1 VRNICDVGASWLMTR
16 SLKRIDERAVALCR
30 DIVEAPGCRISS
42 AVLFDYH
49 REAGQNLIE
58 TGVLTADD
66 HDPVA
71 VSAVDHDDE
80 PVSLTWSPEHGG
92 YGYFSPSAGW
102 VAVPAEKLQQFHV
115 DMGALIARL
124 VDRLDLPSTA
134 RPTERISDVLW
145 EIGDARLPG
154 RNGRVPTWFARRLG
168 DADVWRQVVAYLA
181 GRPPSDFRVVI
192 TTSAAAQLQRDELS
206 RHDIIEIRDVD
217 DHGFGLVVEPSYLAA
232 QLTSGASSSEEDP
245 VRHASGFRH
254 VWVGDREFRF
264 NGDKHRQ
271 IVEYLFN
278 AWARGEPSVSSAA
291 MFADLEFETT
301 SRLRDIFKGHKDWKA
316 LIEAKGGACRLRVE
330 ELLEEQR
337 ANAD

>member
-1 VRNICDVGASWLMTR
+1 MTR
-16 SLKRIDERAVALCR
+16 SLKRIDEQAAALCR
-30 DIVEAPGCRISS
+30 DVVEASGCRISA
-42 AVLFDYH
+42 AVLFDYR
-49 REAGQNLIE
+49 REAGQSLIE
-58 TGVLTADD
+58 AGVLKADA

-80 PVSLTWSPEHGG
+80 AVSLTWSSEHGG
-92 YGYFSPSAGW
+92 YGYFSPAAGW
-102 VAVPAEKLQQFHV
+102 VAVPAERLQQFHC
-115 DMGALIARL
+115 DMEALIGRL
-124 VDRLDLPSTA
+124 VDRLDLPGTA
-134 RPTERISDVLW
+134 RPAERISGVLW

-154 RNGRVPTWFARRLG
+154 RNGRVPIWFARRLG
-168 DADVWRQVVAYLA
+168 DAEVWRQVVAYLA
-181 GRPPSDFRVVI
+181 GRPPPGFRVVI
-192 TTSAAAQLQRDELS
+192 TTSATAQLRREELS
-206 RHDIIEIRDVD
+206 HHDIIEFQDVD
-217 DHGFGLVVEPSYLAA
+217 DHDTGLVVEPSYLAA
-232 QLTSGASSSEEDP
+232 QLTTGAASSGGDP

-278 AWARGEPSVSSAA
+278 AWQRDEPSVSTAA
-291 MFADLEFETT
+291 MFAELEFETT

-316 LIEAKGGACRLRVE
+316 LIEAKGGACRLRIA

>member
-1 VRNICDVGASWLMTR
+1 MTR

-30 DIVEAPGCRISS
+30 DVVEASGCRISS

-49 REAGQNLIE
+49 REAGQSLIE
-58 TGVLTADD
+58 AGVLKADA

-80 PVSLTWSPEHGG
+80 AVSLTWSPEHGG
-92 YGYFSPSAGW
+92 YGYFSPAAGW
-102 VAVPAEKLQQFHV
+102 VAVPAERLQKFHV
-115 DMGALIARL
+115 DMEALIGRL
-124 VDRLDLPSTA
+124 VDRLDLPGTA
-134 RPTERISDVLW
+134 RPTERISGVLW

-154 RNGRVPTWFARRLG
+154 RNGRVPIWFARRLG
-168 DADVWRQVVAYLA
+168 DAEVWRQVVAYLA

-192 TTSAAAQLQRDELS
+192 TTSAAARLRREELS

-217 DHGFGLVVEPSYLAA
+217 DHGLGLVVEPSYLAA
-232 QLTSGASSSEEDP
+232 QLTAGAASSGENP

-278 AWARGEPSVSSAA
+278 AWTRGEPSVSLAA

>member
-1 VRNICDVGASWLMTR
+1 MTR
-16 SLKRIDERAVALCR
+16 SLKRIDEQAVALCR
-30 DIVEAPGCRISS
+30 DILEASGCRISA

-49 REAGQNLIE
+49 RQAGQSLIE
-58 TGVLTADD
+58 TGLLTADA

-80 PVSLTWSPEHGG
+80 PVSLAWSPEHGG
-92 YGYFSPSAGW
+92 YGYFSPEAGW
-102 VAVPAEKLQQFHV
+102 VAVPAERLQEFHV
-115 DMGALIARL
+115 DMGGLIARL
-124 VDRLDLPSTA
+124 VDRLDLPGTS
-134 RPTERISDVLW
+134 RPTERISGVLW

-154 RNGRVPTWFARRLG
+154 RNGRVPIWFARRLG
-168 DADVWRQVVAYLA
+168 DAEVWRQAVAYLA

-192 TTSAAAQLQRDELS
+192 TTSAITRLPREELS

-217 DHGFGLVVEPSYLAA
+217 DHGVGLVVEPSYLAA
-232 QLTSGASSSEEDP
+232 QLTTGAAPSGDDP

-278 AWARGEPSVSSAA
+278 AWTRGEPSVSSAA
-291 MFADLEFETT
+291 MFAELEFETT

-337 ANAD
+337 ASAD